1 MSPSLTIE
9 AWGLI
14 ALSIQA
20 LIHVSVQGLVLK
32 ASVGNTWTVGSRDI
46 PMEPGNLAA
55 RAKRA
60 AENFQETAIAFL
72 AIALVIIL
80 ADLSNKVTSVGCIIY
95 IVGRIIYLPAYLA
108 GIPWFRSLIWNAS
121 TAGLAAM
128 IVGVFL

>member
-46 PMEPGNLAA
+46 PMEPGYLAA

-60 AENFQETAIAFL
+60 TENFQETAIAFL

>member
-20 LIHVSVQGLVLK
+20 LIHVSVGLVLK

>member
-108 GIPWFRSLIWNAS
+108 GLPWVRSLIWNAS
-121 TAGLAAM
+121 TAGLVAM
-128 IVGVFL
+128 IVGVFF